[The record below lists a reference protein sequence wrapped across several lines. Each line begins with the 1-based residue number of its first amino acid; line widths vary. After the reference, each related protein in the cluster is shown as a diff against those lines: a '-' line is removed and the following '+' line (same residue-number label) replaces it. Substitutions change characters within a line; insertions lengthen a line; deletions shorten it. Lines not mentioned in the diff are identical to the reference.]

1 MTPVNDDMANA
12 VLGYKSPIELY
23 MDEIKIK
30 VEGDCVKAAQE
41 YGFKVDKYELAKA
54 LKYDRDQYNA
64 GYLDGYM
71 EARRKFERP
80 QGEWKLDSVGAY
92 CSECKVHPDYTSNF
106 CPNCGADMRKEAQH
120 DIDKQGTTR

>member
-23 MDEIKIK
+23 MNEIKTKID
-30 VEGDCVKAAQE
+30 GDCVKAVQE
-41 YGFKVDKYELAKA
+41 YGFKVDKNELAKA
-54 LKYDRDQYNA
+54 LKYDRDQYNS

-80 QGEWKLDSVGAY
+80 HGVWGKWVITEIR
-92 CSECKVHPDYTSNF
+92 
-106 CPNCGADMRKEAQH
+106 CPNCLEYFQTDCYSTEELKECPSCGADMKGGA
-120 DIDKQGTTR
+120 T